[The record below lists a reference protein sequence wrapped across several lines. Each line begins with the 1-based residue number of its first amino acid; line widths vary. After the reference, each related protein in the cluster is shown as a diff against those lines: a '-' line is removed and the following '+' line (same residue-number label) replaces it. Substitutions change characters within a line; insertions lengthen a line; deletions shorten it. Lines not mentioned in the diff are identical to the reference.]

1 MSPLSRHDRLRWQHS
16 NSSESVKISHEC
28 RLIDVFISK
37 SSQNLGIFCFFI
49 CNWPLDMHANIKQ
62 TQLHA
67 LLVLYQLC
75 MNLPRDPLMPL
86 DWHEGFPRWS
96 SDIHIT
102 RGNRDRRENLMTVWW
117 SQTGTMHFSYM
128 WLKQNYMVSHIV
140 EMKPCDDVKSTY
152 NNRAI
157 TT

>member
-16 NSSESVKISHEC
+16 NSSESVNISHES

-62 TQLHA
+62 TQLTFYTA

-86 DWHEGFPRWS
+86 DLDWHEGFPR
-96 SDIHIT
+96 
-102 RGNRDRRENLMTVWW
+102 
-117 SQTGTMHFSYM
+117 
-128 WLKQNYMVSHIV
+128 
-140 EMKPCDDVKSTY
+140 
-152 NNRAI
+152 
-157 TT
+157 